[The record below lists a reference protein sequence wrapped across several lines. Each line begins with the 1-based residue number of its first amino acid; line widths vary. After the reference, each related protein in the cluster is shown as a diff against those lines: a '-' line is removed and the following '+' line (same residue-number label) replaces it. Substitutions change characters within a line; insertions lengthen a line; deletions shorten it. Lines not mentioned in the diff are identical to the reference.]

1 MLTEQQVLQIVTLT
15 KLEVSDNTSQLAKD
29 LSGILDIVDTLQAV
43 DTTGIKPMAHP
54 FDGTQRLRVDKVR
67 ERNNRELYQQNAPLV
82 ERGHYLVPKVL

>member
-1 MLTEQQVLQIVTLT
+1 MLTEQQVLQIATLT

-43 DTTGIKPMAHP
+43 DTTDTKPMAHP
-54 FDGTQRLRVDKVR
+54 FDGTQRLRIDEVR

>member
-1 MLTEQQVLQIVTLT
+1 MLTEQQVLQIATLT

-54 FDGTQRLRVDKVR
+54 FDGTQRLRTDKVR
-67 ERNNRELYQQNAPLV
+67 ESNNRELYQQNAPLV
-82 ERGHYLVPKVL
+82 DQGHYLVPKVL